1 MKKCRILSSLL
12 AIITLVAVL
21 TPFSA
26 MAASAP
32 EISAKHA
39 ILMDA
44 NYDQV
49 LYEKGAREKAYPAS
63 ITKVMTAL
71 LVCEAI
77 DNGQLTKDQM
87 ITVSETAMSN
97 LHANGSTANIKA
109 GEIMSV
115 NDLLYCLLLPSANEA
130 SNILAEAVSGSVEE
144 FVTLMNKRAQELGC
158 TGTHFA
164 NAHGL
169 HDDNHYTS
177 AYDIA
182 VFTKEALKHDLFREI
197 VGTKEYTIQA
207 TNLSEPRK
215 FYNTNALLSN
225 WHYIGYTYD
234 KAIGVKT
241 GTTDE
246 AGKCLVSAAKDGDEY
261 LVCVVLGA
269 PLTQEDG
276 SANLSHFADSKSLL
290 KWGFQNFQRTTISK
304 EDAPVAQ
311 VAVTLSSESDC
322 VMVKPVGEISRTLPV
337 DLNLD
342 EIKSTVTL
350 FQESVPAPITQG
362 QVLGT
367 ITLSYQGE
375 VYGTLDLVAVNSV
388 ERSELLYRVAQ
399 VKAFFSRTETKLIG
413 GALLIA
419 VIAVVLKMF
428 VFPKRRRGYS
438 GRRRR

>member
-1 MKKCRILSSLL
+1 MKKYRFLSSLL
-12 AIITLVAVL
+12 AVITLTVL
-21 TPFSA
+21 FTPFSA
-26 MAASAP
+26 LAAPAP
-32 EISAKHA
+32 EITARHA

-49 LYEKGAREKAYPAS
+49 LYENNAHEKAYPAS

-71 LVCEAI
+71 LVCEALER
-77 DNGQLTKDQM
+77 GQLTEDQM
-87 ITVSETAMSN
+87 ITVSETSMSN

-109 GEIMSV
+109 GEIMCV
-115 NDLLYCLLLPSANEA
+115 KDLLYCLLLPSANEA
-130 SNILAEAVSGSVEE
+130 SNILAEAVSGSIDD

-169 HDDNHYTS
+169 HDSNHYTT

-182 VFTKEALKHDLFREI
+182 LFTKEALKHQLFCDI
-197 VGTKEYTIQA
+197 VGAQSYTIQA

-246 AGKCLVSAAKDGDEY
+246 AGKCLVSAAKDGEEY
-261 LVCVVLGA
+261 VICVVLGA
-269 PLTQEDG
+269 PLTNENG
-276 SANLSHFADSKSLL
+276 SANLSHFVDSKSLL

-311 VAVTLSSESDC
+311 VAVTLSNESDC

-342 EIKSTVTL
+342 DIQSNITL
-350 FQESVPAPITQG
+350 FQESVPAPITEG

-367 ITLSYQGE
+367 ITLSYEGE
-375 VYGTLDLVAVNSV
+375 VFGTLDLVAVNSV
-388 ERSELLYRVAQ
+388 ERSELLYRMAQ
-399 VKAFFSRTETKLIG
+399 AEAFFSKTETKLIL
-413 GALLIA
+413 GAVLVAA
-419 VIAVVLKMF
+419 VAIVLKLF
-428 VFPKRRRGYS
+428 VFTKRRRTYS

>member
-1 MKKCRILSSLL
+1 MKKCRFLSTML
-12 AIITLVAVL
+12 AVITLMAVL
-21 TPFSA
+21 TPISA
-26 MAASAP
+26 LAASAP

-39 ILMDA
+39 VLMDA
-44 NYDQV
+44 NYDEV
-49 LYEKGAREKAYPAS
+49 LYERSAHEKAYPAS

-77 DNGQLTKDQM
+77 DNGQLTLEQTV
-87 ITVSETAMSN
+87 TVSETAMSN

-109 GEIMSV
+109 GEIMCV
-115 NDLLYCLLLPSANEA
+115 KDLLYCLLLPSANEA

-144 FVTLMNKRAQELGC
+144 FVTLMNKRVQELGC

-182 VFTKEALKHDLFREI
+182 VFTKEALKHDLFRE
-197 VGTKEYTIQA
+197 VVSAKDYTTQA

-261 LVCVVLGA
+261 VICVVLGA
-269 PLTQEDG
+269 PLTKEDG
-276 SANLSHFADSKSLL
+276 SANLSHFADSKALL

-311 VAVTLSSESDC
+311 VAVTLSNESDC

-337 DLNLD
+337 DLNPD
-342 EIKSTVTL
+342 EIESTVTL

-399 VKAFFSRTETKLIG
+399 AKAFFSKTETKLIA
-413 GALLIA
+413 GALLVA
-419 VIAVVLKMF
+419 VIAVVLKLF
-428 VFPKRRRGYS
+428 VFTKRRRTYS

>member
-1 MKKCRILSSLL
+1 MKKCRFLSTML
-12 AIITLVAVL
+12 AVITLMAVL
-21 TPFSA
+21 TPISA
-26 MAASAP
+26 LAASAP

-39 ILMDA
+39 VLMDA
-44 NYDQV
+44 NYDEV
-49 LYEKGAREKAYPAS
+49 LYERSAHEKAYPAS

-77 DNGQLTKDQM
+77 DNGQLTLEQTV
-87 ITVSETAMSN
+87 TVSETAMSN

-109 GEIMSV
+109 GEIMCV
-115 NDLLYCLLLPSANEA
+115 KDLLYCLLLPSANEA

-144 FVTLMNKRAQELGC
+144 FVTLMNKRVQELGC

-182 VFTKEALKHDLFREI
+182 VFTKEALKHDLFRE
-197 VGTKEYTIQA
+197 VVSAKDYTTQA

-261 LVCVVLGA
+261 VICVVLGA
-269 PLTQEDG
+269 PLTKEDG
-276 SANLSHFADSKSLL
+276 SANLSHFADSKALL

-304 EDAPVAQ
+304 EDTPVAQ
-311 VAVTLSSESDC
+311 VAVTLSNESDC

-342 EIKSTVTL
+342 EIESTITL

-399 VKAFFSRTETKLIG
+399 AKSFFSKTETKLIA
-413 GALLIA
+413 GALLVA
-419 VIAVVLKMF
+419 VIAVVLKLF
-428 VFPKRRRGYS
+428 VFTKRRRTYS

>member
-130 SNILAEAVSGSVEE
+130 SNILAEAVSGSVAE

-246 AGKCLVSAAKDGDEY
+246 AGKCLVSAAKDGAEY

-290 KWGFQNFQRTTISK
+290 KWGFENFQRTTISK

-399 VKAFFSRTETKLIG
+399 AKAFFSRTETKLIG

-419 VIAVVLKMF
+419 VVAVVLKMF